1 MLSPVK
7 KRGLRPKNPLY
18 PNKLLTLGDHIR
30 VKRLDSGLLQKDV
43 ARIIQVSTK
52 SIVFWENNRH
62 APNIQH
68 HPKIMEF
75 LGYCPYEFPKT
86 YGERLRLYR
95 IHQGLS
101 YEKLARILK
110 VDPVSI
116 RHWEARKEPPGKF
129 WQKKISW
136 FMDDG

>member
-30 VKRLDSGLLQKDV
+30 AKRLDLGLLQKDV
-43 ARIIQVSTK
+43 ARIIQVDTK
-52 SIVFWENNRH
+52 SIIFWENNRH
-62 APNIQH
+62 EPNIQH
-68 HPKIMEF
+68 HPKIVGF
-75 LGYCPYEFPKT
+75 LGYCPYRCPKT

-95 IHQGLS
+95 VHQGLS
-101 YEKLARILK
+101 REKLARILK
-110 VDPVSI
+110 VDPASI
-116 RHWEARKEPPGKF
+116 RRWEARKEPPGKF
-129 WQKKISW
+129 WQKKINW